1 MIVHSELEF
10 MSEIIYKENV
20 NGVEISVRETQQCI
34 ILEFNGELNQTSLK
48 KKYPH
53 DLQKTY
59 TKEMVEVLN
68 YKDLPSTPTITQR
81 ALILGTGGGV
91 IPSYLYR
98 NTEMNITCVDIFDLQ
113 HIGET
118 YFHMPNDDRLTHV
131 VGDAFEFV
139 ETCTTK
145 YDYIFVDL
153 FGPSGTADKFKS
165 TEFYDLL
172 NKINKGQIV
181 FNAFVTQRNYEHY
194 MKGLQHSFSN
204 VFEQYKRLGRYS
216 KNHIAFCNDN

>member
-10 MSEIIYKENV
+10 MSEIIYRENV
-20 NGVEISVRETQQCI
+20 NGVEIAVIETQQCI

-139 ETCTTK
+139 ETCTTQ

-165 TEFYDLL
+165 TEFYDNL

-194 MKGLQHSFSN
+194 IKGLRYSFSN

>member
-1 MIVHSELEF
+1 MKDREKYTNVLHHETVH
-10 MSEIIYKENV
+10 
-20 NGVEISVRETQQCI
+20 GVDISVRETQQCI

-59 TKEMVEVLN
+59 TREMVQVLN
-68 YKDLPSTPTITQR
+68 HNDLPSTPTIMQR
-81 ALILGTGGGV
+81 ALVLGTGGGV

-98 NTEMNITCVDIFDLQ
+98 NTEMNITCVDIFDLK

-139 ETCTTK
+139 ETCTTQ

-153 FGPSGTADKFKS
+153 FGPTGTADKFKS

-172 NKINKGQIV
+172 NKINKGHIV

-194 MKGLQHSFSN
+194 IKGLRHSFGS

-216 KNHIAFCNDN
+216 KNHIAFCHDN

>member
-1 MIVHSELEF
+1 
-10 MSEIIYKENV
+10 
-20 NGVEISVRETQQCI
+20 
-34 ILEFNGELNQTSLK
+34 
-48 KKYPH
+48 
-53 DLQKTY
+53 
-59 TKEMVEVLN
+59 MVEVLN

-91 IPSYLYR
+91 IPSYLHR
-98 NTEMNITCVDIFDLQ
+98 NTQMNITAVDIFDLQ

-139 ETCTTK
+139 ETCTTQ

-165 TEFYDLL
+165 TEFYDNL
-172 NKINKGQIV
+172 NKINKGHIV

-194 MKGLQHSFSN
+194 MKGLQYSFSN
-204 VFEQYKRLGRYS
+204 IYEQYKRLGRYS

>member
-1 MIVHSELEF
+1 
-10 MSEIIYKENV
+10 MSEIIYNDNV
-20 NGVEISVRETQQCI
+20 NGVDISVRETQQCI

-68 YKDLPSTPTITQR
+68 YRDLFTPTITQR

-91 IPSYLYR
+91 IPSYLHR
-98 NTEMNITCVDIFDLQ
+98 NTQMNITAVDIFDLQ

-139 ETCTTK
+139 ETCTTQ

-165 TEFYDLL
+165 TEFYEHL
-172 NKINKGQIV
+172 NKINKGHIV

-194 MKGLQHSFSN
+194 MKGLHYSFGN
-204 VFEQYKRLGRYS
+204 VYEQYKRLGRYS

>member
-10 MSEIIYKENV
+10 MSEIIYRENV
-20 NGVEISVRETQQCI
+20 SGVEITVKETQQCI

-59 TKEMVEVLN
+59 TREMVEVLN
-68 YKDLPSTPTITQR
+68 YNDLPSTPTITQR
-81 ALILGTGGGV
+81 ALVLGTGGGV
-91 IPSYLYR
+91 IPSYLHR
-98 NTEMNITCVDIFDLQ
+98 NTQMNITAVDIFDLQ

-139 ETCTTK
+139 ETCTTQ

-153 FGPSGTADKFKS
+153 FGPTGTADKFKS

-194 MKGLQHSFSN
+194 IKGLRHSFSN

>member
-1 MIVHSELEF
+1 MKDREKYTNVLHHETVH
-10 MSEIIYKENV
+10 
-20 NGVEISVRETQQCI
+20 GVDISVRETQQCI

-59 TKEMVEVLN
+59 TREMVQVLN
-68 YKDLPSTPTITQR
+68 HNDLPSTPTIMQR
-81 ALILGTGGGV
+81 ALVLGTGGGV

-98 NTEMNITCVDIFDLQ
+98 NTEMNITCVDIFDLK

-139 ETCTTK
+139 ETCTTQ

-153 FGPSGTADKFKS
+153 FGPTGTADKFKS

-172 NKINKGQIV
+172 NKINKGHIV

-194 MKGLQHSFSN
+194 IKGLRHSFGI

-216 KNHIAFCNDN
+216 KNHIAFCHDN

>member
-1 MIVHSELEF
+1 
-10 MSEIIYKENV
+10 MSEILHKEV
-20 NGVEISVRETQQCI
+20 VDGVEITVRETQQCV

-59 TKEMVEVLN
+59 TREMVEVLN
-68 YKDLPSTPTITQR
+68 YKTFPNTPTITQR
-81 ALILGTGGGV
+81 ALVLGTGGGV

-98 NTEMNITCVDIFDLQ
+98 NTQMNITAVDIFDLKN
-113 HIGET
+113 IGET
-118 YFHMPNDDRLTHV
+118 YFHMPNDDRITHV

-139 ETCTTK
+139 ETCTTQ
-145 YDYIFVDL
+145 YDYIFVDI
-153 FGPSGTADKFKS
+153 FGPSGTPEQFKS
-165 TEFYDLL
+165 TQFYDNL
-172 NKINKGQIV
+172 NKINKGYIV

-194 MKGLQHSFSN
+194 YKGLKHSFSN

-216 KNHIAFCNDN
+216 KNHIAFCHDRD

>member
-1 MIVHSELEF
+1 
-10 MSEIIYKENV
+10 MSEIIYNDNV
-20 NGVEISVRETQQCI
+20 NGVDISVRETQQCI

-68 YKDLPSTPTITQR
+68 YRDLFTPTITQR

-91 IPSYLYR
+91 IPSYLHR
-98 NTEMNITCVDIFDLQ
+98 NTQMNITAVDIFDLQ

-139 ETCTTK
+139 ETCTTQ

-165 TEFYDLL
+165 TEFYEHL
-172 NKINKGQIV
+172 NKINKGHIV

-194 MKGLQHSFSN
+194 MKGLHYSFAN
-204 VFEQYKRLGRYS
+204 VYEQYKRLGRYS

>member
-10 MSEIIYKENV
+10 MSEIIYRENV
-20 NGVEISVRETQQCI
+20 NGVEITVKETQQCI

-59 TKEMVEVLN
+59 TREMVEVLN
-68 YKDLPSTPTITQR
+68 YNDLPSTPTIMQR
-81 ALILGTGGGV
+81 ALVLGTGGGV
-91 IPSYLYR
+91 IPSYLHR
-98 NTEMNITCVDIFDLQ
+98 NTQMNITCVDIFDLQ

-139 ETCTTK
+139 ETCTTQ

-153 FGPSGTADKFKS
+153 FGPTGTADKFKS

-194 MKGLQHSFSN
+194 IKGLRHSFSN

>member
-20 NGVEISVRETQQCI
+20 NGVDISVRETQQCI

-68 YKDLPSTPTITQR
+68 YNDLPSTPTITQR

-139 ETCTTK
+139 ETCTTQ

-165 TEFYDLL
+165 TEFYDNL
-172 NKINKGQIV
+172 NKINKGHIV
-181 FNAFVTQRNYEHY
+181 FNAFVKVPPATSIVVAPAAL
-194 MKGLQHSFSN
+194 GVN
-204 VFEQYKRLGRYS
+204 V
-216 KNHIAFCNDN
+216 AV

>member
-10 MSEIIYKENV
+10 MSEIIYRENV
-20 NGVEISVRETQQCI
+20 SGVEITVKETQQCI

-59 TKEMVEVLN
+59 TREMVEVLN
-68 YKDLPSTPTITQR
+68 YNDLPSTPTITQR
-81 ALILGTGGGV
+81 ALVLGTGGGV
-91 IPSYLYR
+91 IPSYLHR
-98 NTEMNITCVDIFDLQ
+98 NTQMNITCVDIFDLQ

-139 ETCTTK
+139 ETCTTQ

-153 FGPSGTADKFKS
+153 FGPTGTADKFKS

-194 MKGLQHSFSN
+194 IKGLRHSFSN

>member
-20 NGVEISVRETQQCI
+20 NGVDISVRETQQCI

-68 YKDLPSTPTITQR
+68 YNDLPSTPTITQR

-91 IPSYLYR
+91 IPSYLHR
-98 NTEMNITCVDIFDLQ
+98 NTQMNITAVDIFDLQ

-139 ETCTTK
+139 ETCTTQ

-165 TEFYDLL
+165 TEFYDNL
-172 NKINKGQIV
+172 NKINKGHIV

-194 MKGLQHSFSN
+194 MKGLQLS
-204 VFEQYKRLGRYS
+204 LI
-216 KNHIAFCNDN
+216 HI

>member
-1 MIVHSELEF
+1 
-10 MSEIIYKENV
+10 MSEILHKEV
-20 NGVEISVRETQQCI
+20 VDGVEITVRETQQCV

-59 TKEMVEVLN
+59 TREMVEVLN
-68 YKDLPSTPTITQR
+68 YKTFPNTPTITQR
-81 ALILGTGGGV
+81 ALVLGTGGGV

-98 NTEMNITCVDIFDLQ
+98 NTQMNITAVDIFDLKN
-113 HIGET
+113 IGET
-118 YFHMPNDDRLTHV
+118 YFHMPNDDRITHV

-139 ETCTTK
+139 ETCTTQ
-145 YDYIFVDL
+145 YDYIFVDI
-153 FGPSGTADKFKS
+153 FGPSGTPEQFKS
-165 TEFYDLL
+165 TQFYDNL
-172 NKINKGQIV
+172 NKINKGYIV

-194 MKGLQHSFSN
+194 YKGLKYSFSN

-216 KNHIAFCNDN
+216 KNHIAFCHDRD

>member
-68 YKDLPSTPTITQR
+68 YNDLPSTPTITQR

-91 IPSYLYR
+91 IPSYLHR
-98 NTEMNITCVDIFDLQ
+98 NTQMNITAVDIFDLQ

-139 ETCTTK
+139 ETCTTQ

-165 TEFYDLL
+165 TEFYDNL
-172 NKINKGQIV
+172 NKINKGHIV

-194 MKGLQHSFSN
+194 MKGLQYSFSN
-204 VFEQYKRLGRYS
+204 IYGQYKRLGRYS

>member
-1 MIVHSELEF
+1 
-10 MSEIIYKENV
+10 MSEIIDRENV
-20 NGVEISVRETQQCI
+20 SGVEITVKETQQCI

-59 TKEMVEVLN
+59 TREMVQVLN
-68 YKDLPSTPTITQR
+68 HNDLPSTPTIMQR
-81 ALILGTGGGV
+81 ALVLGTGGGV
-91 IPSYLYR
+91 IPSYLHR
-98 NTEMNITCVDIFDLQ
+98 NTQMNITCVDIFDLQ

-139 ETCTTK
+139 ETCTTQ

-153 FGPSGTADKFKS
+153 FGPTGTADKFKS

-194 MKGLQHSFSN
+194 IKGLRHSFSN

>member
-1 MIVHSELEF
+1 MKDREKYTNVLHHETVH
-10 MSEIIYKENV
+10 
-20 NGVEISVRETQQCI
+20 GVDISVRETQQCI

-59 TKEMVEVLN
+59 TREMVQVLN
-68 YKDLPSTPTITQR
+68 HNDLPSTPTIMQR
-81 ALILGTGGGV
+81 ALVLGTGGGV

-98 NTEMNITCVDIFDLQ
+98 NTEMNITCVDIFDLK

-139 ETCTTK
+139 ETCTTQ

-153 FGPSGTADKFKS
+153 FGPTGTADKFKS

-194 MKGLQHSFSN
+194 IKGLRHSFGS

-216 KNHIAFCNDN
+216 KNHIAFCHDN

>member
-1 MIVHSELEF
+1 
-10 MSEIIYKENV
+10 MSEIIYRENV
-20 NGVEISVRETQQCI
+20 NGVEIAVIETQQCI

-68 YKDLPSTPTITQR
+68 YNDLPSTPTITQR

-91 IPSYLYR
+91 IPSYLHR
-98 NTEMNITCVDIFDLQ
+98 NTQMNITAVDIFDLQ

-139 ETCTTK
+139 ETCTTQ

-153 FGPSGTADKFKS
+153 FGPSGTADKSKS
-165 TEFYDLL
+165 TEFYDNL
-172 NKINKGQIV
+172 NKINKGQVI

-194 MKGLQHSFSN
+194 MKGLRHSFGN
-204 VFEQYKRLGRYS
+204 VYEQYKRLGRYS

>member
-1 MIVHSELEF
+1 

-20 NGVEISVRETQQCI
+20 NGVDISVRETQQCI

-68 YKDLPSTPTITQR
+68 YNDLPSTPTITQR

-91 IPSYLYR
+91 IPSYLHR
-98 NTEMNITCVDIFDLQ
+98 NTQMNITAVDIFDLQ

-139 ETCTTK
+139 ETCTTQ

-165 TEFYDLL
+165 TEFYDNL
-172 NKINKGQIV
+172 NKINKGHIV

-194 MKGLQHSFSN
+194 MKGLQYSFS
-204 VFEQYKRLGRYS
+204 
-216 KNHIAFCNDN
+216 